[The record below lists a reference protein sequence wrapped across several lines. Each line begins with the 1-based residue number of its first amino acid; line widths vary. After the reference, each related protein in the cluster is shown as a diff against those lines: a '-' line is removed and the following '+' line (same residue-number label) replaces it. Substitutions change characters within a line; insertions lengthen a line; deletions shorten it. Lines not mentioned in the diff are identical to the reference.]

1 MGTKTLTLS
10 QKNKKTWI
18 EIHNLKAIGQM
29 IRKKRK
35 EMGMTQVEAAGLC
48 NVGARFMSELEN
60 GKATMQFDKTMK
72 VLRGFGFII
81 GISERS

>member
-1 MGTKTLTLS
+1 MDTKTLS

-18 EIHNLKAIGQM
+18 EINNLKAVGQM
-29 IRKKRK
+29 VRKKRK
-35 EMGMTQVEAAGLC
+35 EMGMTQAEAAGLC

-60 GKATMQFDKTMK
+60 GKATMRFDKIMK
-72 VLRGFGFII
+72 VLRSFGFII

>member
-1 MGTKTLTLS
+1 MDTKILTLS

-29 IRKKRK
+29 VRKKRK
-35 EMGMTQVEAAGLC
+35 EMGMTQAEAAGLC

-60 GKATMQFDKTMK
+60 GKATMHFDKIMK
-72 VLRGFGFII
+72 VLRSFGFII

>member
-1 MGTKTLTLS
+1 MDTKILTLS

-18 EIHNLKAIGQM
+18 EINNLKAIGQM
-29 IRKKRK
+29 VRKKRK

-60 GKATMQFDKTMK
+60 GKATMRFNKIMK

>member
-1 MGTKTLTLS
+1 MDTKTLS
-10 QKNKKTWI
+10 QKNKKIWI
-18 EIHNLKAIGQM
+18 EINNLKAVGQM
-29 IRKKRK
+29 VRKKRK
-35 EMGMTQVEAAGLC
+35 EMGMTQAEAAGLC

-72 VLRGFGFII
+72 VLSSFGFII

>member
-1 MGTKTLTLS
+1 MGTKTLS

-29 IRKKRK
+29 VRKKRK
-35 EMGMTQVEAAGLC
+35 EMGMTQAEAAGLC

-60 GKATMQFDKTMK
+60 GKATMHFDKIMK
-72 VLRGFGFII
+72 VLRNFGFII

>member
-1 MGTKTLTLS
+1 METNTLS

-18 EIHNLKAIGQM
+18 EIHNLKTIGQM
-29 IRKKRK
+29 VRKKRK
-35 EMGMTQVEAAGLC
+35 EMGMTQTEAAGLC

-72 VLRGFGFII
+72 VLRNFGFII

>member
-1 MGTKTLTLS
+1 MDTKTLS

-18 EIHNLKAIGQM
+18 EINNLKAVGQM
-29 IRKKRK
+29 VRKKRK
-35 EMGMTQVEAAGLC
+35 EMGMTQAEAAGLC

-72 VLRGFGFII
+72 VLRSFGFII